1 MVSRGERNAASARAD
16 AGTTVGVEE
25 EFLLVD
31 AASRDVVARAS
42 ATLRRARQGAPLAAG
57 AALQPELAG
66 TQVEAATG
74 VCTDLDDLRVQLGLG
89 RRRLAEAAAAEGAR
103 LISTGTPVLPDS
115 RPVVGAVGESSRYQR
130 IADTYAGAIP
140 DYQACGCHVHVG
152 VPDRD
157 TAVAVVNHLRPWLPT
172 LLALSVNSPFDYGR
186 DSGYGSWR
194 IVSLSRFPTAG
205 VPPWYA
211 DAAAYDEQLGRLV
224 ESGMLV
230 DTSMTFWLARPSY
243 RLPTVEVRAA
253 DAATTV
259 GEAVLHAGLTR
270 ALVRSA
276 LADLDRGQEA
286 TPVPDPLLAA
296 ALWSASRY
304 GLQGPGV
311 DPFEE
316 RRVSATTLL
325 RELLAWVAP
334 ELEETGDLGTVRRL
348 LADVLREGTGATR
361 QRRAATGGPAA
372 VVDMLAEQTLL
383 DGEHVPRRATGPA
396 AASA

>member
-1 MVSRGERNAASARAD
+1 M
-16 AGTTVGVEE
+16 TVGVEE

-31 AASRDVVARAS
+31 PVSRNVVARAS
-42 ATLRRARQGAPLAAG
+42 ATLHRARQGAPPATG
-57 AALQPELAG
+57 AVLQPELAG

-74 VCTDLDDLRVQLGLG
+74 VCTRLDDLRDPLGRG

-103 LISTGTPVLPDS
+103 LVSTGTPVLPS
-115 RPVVGAVGESSRYQR
+115 IRPVVSAVGDSSRYQR
-130 IADTYAGAIP
+130 IADTYAGVIP

-152 VPDRD
+152 VPDRE
-157 TAVAVVNHLRPWLPT
+157 TAIAVVNHLRPWLPS

-205 VPPWYA
+205 VPPWY
-211 DAAAYDEQLGRLV
+211 DSAAAYDQQLARLV
-224 ESGMLV
+224 ECGMLV
-230 DTSMTFWLARPSY
+230 DTSMTFWLARPSA

-259 GEAVLHAGLTR
+259 GEAVLHAGLAR

-276 LADLDRGQEA
+276 LAELERGREA
-286 TPVPDPLLAA
+286 VPVADPLLAA

-311 DPFEE
+311 HPFEE

-325 RELLAWVAP
+325 RELLVRVAP
-334 ELEETGDLGTVRRL
+334 ELEETGDLGMVRRL
-348 LADVLREGTGATR
+348 LADVLRDGTGATR
-361 QRRAATGGPAA
+361 QRRAAVAGPEA

-383 DGEHVPRRATGPA
+383 GGEGAPRPATGPA